1 MSQSHDHGDHDGHG
15 HGHGSRFIQHHYDD
29 AQHQFD
35 SGKLGIW
42 LFLAQEVL
50 FFSALFVAY
59 ILYRA
64 HHPEIY
70 AYAHHY
76 LDVKFGAIN
85 TAVLIASSLTAAWA
99 VRCAQLGQKK
109 GLIAN
114 LAITVICALTFLGIK
129 YVEYSHKIHEGILYG
144 AKFDPC
150 VSSGGTP
157 LITKTK
163 ECHGTKS
170 SVVWDAV
177 ANKASEGCLESD
189 KIDLDS
195 MKAGLQTKCTVTELK
210 SKKGADGKET
220 FEPSGKTFNTCDP
233 SVIKGHHGGALPKGA
248 SFPCYV
254 LSMQPAVCP
263 KGPAALVNYGDHEIH
278 RDVRI
283 KVECEAPVAPAAT
296 DPFATPPA
304 AEVVGQPL
312 INPPH
317 VPTKHEL
324 NEEYA
329 AGPPPPNTN
338 MFFSIYFAMTGLHG
352 IHVIVGVLIFIW
364 LLVRAIRGDFTPD
377 YFGPVDYAA
386 LYWHIVDLIW
396 IFLFP
401 LLYLIH

>member
-1 MSQSHDHGDHDGHG
+1 MSQPHDHDA

-59 ILYRA
+59 IMYRS
-64 HHPEIY
+64 HRPEIY

-99 VRCAQLGQKK
+99 VRCAQLGQRR
-109 GLIAN
+109 GLILN
-114 LAITVICALTFLGIK
+114 LSITLLCAFAFLGIK
-129 YVEYSHKIHEGILYG
+129 YVEYMHKIHEGILFG
-144 AKFDPC
+144 SRFDPC
-150 VSSGGTP
+150 VASGGAP
-157 LITKTK
+157 LVTKGND
-163 ECHGTKS
+163 CHGTKS
-170 SVVWDAV
+170 SVVWDTGAG
-177 ANKASEGCLESD
+177 KATEGCLENA
-189 KIDLDS
+189 KIEQAPDRP
-195 MKAGLQTKCTVTELK
+195 GLQAKCTVTEFK
-210 SKKGADGKET
+210 ATSKAGPDGKAVES
-220 FEPSGKTFNTCDP
+220 FEPTGAAFEECAASALG
-233 SVIKGHHGGALPKGA
+233 GHHAEGEAAGKH
-248 SFPCYV
+248 PCFV
-254 LSMQPAVCP
+254 LSYQPAVCP
-263 KGPAALVNYGDHEIH
+263 KGPAALVLYGDHEKRH
-278 RDVRI
+278 DVRI
-283 KVECEAPVAPAAT
+283 KVECEAPPAAAT
-296 DPFATPPA
+296 VDPFADTQAAPPLGAPLVGA
-304 AEVVGQPL
+304 ALAPL
-312 INPPH
+312 
-317 VPTKHEL
+317 TKHEL
-324 NEEYA
+324 SERFSN
-329 AGPPPPNTN
+329 GPPPPNTS

-352 IHVIVGVLIFIW
+352 IHVLVGIFVFIW

>member
-1 MSQSHDHGDHDGHG
+1 MSQSHDNDGHG

-64 HHPEIY
+64 HRPEIY

-99 VRCAQLGQKK
+99 VRCAQLGQRR
-109 GLIAN
+109 GLILN
-114 LAITVICALTFLGIK
+114 LSITLICALAFLGIK

-144 AKFDPC
+144 HKFDPC
-150 VSSGGTP
+150 VSSLGGP
-157 LITKTK
+157 LVTKRN
-163 ECHGTKS
+163 ECDGTKS
-170 SVVWDAV
+170 SVVWDA
-177 ANKASEGCLESD
+177 AAKRASEGCLESA
-189 KIDLDS
+189 KIDQD
-195 MKAGLQTKCTVTELK
+195 AHQPGLQAKCVVSELRK
-210 SKKGADGKET
+210 
-220 FEPSGKTFNTCDP
+220 SGKGFELTGNSFEECGP
-233 SVIKGHHGGALPKGA
+233 EALAPKGA
-248 SFPCYV
+248 NKKAKFPCYT
-254 LSMQPAVCP
+254 LSLQPAVCP
-263 KGPAALVNYGDHEIH
+263 KGPAALVLYGDHQKRPDI
-278 RDVRI
+278 RI
-283 KVECEAPVAPAAT
+283 AVECEAA
-296 DPFATPPA
+296 PPA
-304 AEVVGQPL
+304 KEVDAFAEPTAASTLGQ
-312 INPPH
+312 
-317 VPTKHEL
+317 
-324 NEEYA
+324 A
-329 AGPPPPNTN
+329 AVTTAGRPSQHDLAEKFAMGPPPPNTN

-352 IHVIVGVLIFIW
+352 IHVLVGILVFIW
-364 LLVRAIRGDFTPD
+364 LLFRAIRGDFTPD